1 MINEIKSLF
10 LFSLSRSRFDIDAIK
25 ESEDDD
31 RLKAIYELDNID
43 IDDNNKDG
51 GDLKTGWKLKESD
64 ID

>member
-51 GDLKTGWKLKESD
+51 GDLKTG
-64 ID
+64 